1 MKSEVAVVGDVFADM
16 VSHVISYPQNGDG
29 TYGTPLERSSGGTGG
44 NVAAGLGCLD
54 IPTTM
59 VCRLGDDDTG
69 RYLKENMKEYGVD
82 NSGMYLDP
90 ASKTGSVVITVDPSG
105 ERTIFVFVMDGAY
118 GKLDSD
124 NVSILDKINPKAIFI
139 TGVLLGLHPAE
150 EAVFSVAEK
159 WKGKAKLYFDPNLRY
174 PKDAIPAEIK
184 SSMQKMSK
192 LCDVVLAGE
201 GEMNALEMY
210 PVEGQTYIV
219 KCGSKGSKL
228 IDSNMKTILTV
239 PATDHVAVDATGAGD
254 TFAAAYIAGE
264 LQGMDIKAAMVYA
277 SVAAGFSVTKA
288 GARNMPSDAEI
299 KEYILKN
306 NL

>member
-1 MKSEVAVVGDVFADM
+1 MG
-16 VSHVISYPQNGDG
+16 
-29 TYGTPLERSSGGTGG
+29 
-44 NVAAGLGCLD
+44 
-54 IPTTM
+54 
-59 VCRLGDDDTG
+59 
-69 RYLKENMKEYGVD
+69 
-82 NSGMYLDP
+82 
-90 ASKTGSVVITVDPSG
+90 
-105 ERTIFVFVMDGAY
+105 
-118 GKLDSD
+118 
-124 NVSILDKINPKAIFI
+124 
-139 TGVLLGLHPAE
+139 
-150 EAVFSVAEK
+150 
-159 WKGKAKLYFDPNLRY
+159 GKAKLYFDPNLRY

-228 IDSNMKTILTV
+228 IDSSMKTILTV

-299 KEYILKN
+299 KEYILKIIYRWRKGMKNWDEVYYFPKEIYEQADAISNCLKILRDELEEMSNKYKDIKDVHIVGSGDCYFIGSAATEAFRQVARIEAMAYEAYDYYINRPRSNRQN
-306 NL
+306 NGYSYKLIRKVIICT